1 MPPKES
7 VERVKTDLEIE
18 EHLPMHERGWK
29 VQAVGMY
36 LILALVLTAAAGLYG
51 DGLVSKKRVS
61 ENFATVEYQR
71 FYRFQARM
79 ELKIELK
86 IPGGANEAI
95 VRFPG
100 KYLESFQVD
109 SVLPE
114 PEKNVIT
121 GEQVEYHFNGTGNA
135 AITFYLI
142 PQRIGAVDGS
152 IEVDKIR
159 FDVNHFIFP

>member
-1 MPPKES
+1 MPTKES

-29 VQAVGMY
+29 VQTVGMY
-36 LILALVLTAAAGLYG
+36 LILALVLTAAVGLYG

-61 ENFATVEYQR
+61 EDIATVEYQR

-79 ELKIELK
+79 ELKFKLN
-86 IPGGANEAI
+86 IPDGGNDVV

-114 PEKNVIT
+114 PEKNVIN
-121 GEQVEYHFNGTGNA
+121 GEQVEYHFNGSGYTT
-135 AITFYLI
+135 ITFYLI
-142 PQRIGAVDGS
+142 PRRIGSVGGS
-152 IEVDKIR
+152 IEVDKSS
-159 FDVNHFIFP
+159 FDVDHFIFP